1 MDIGF
6 CKKSTASPHDGQLTL
21 SNIPIQWTSYRRLHI
36 PGEIQFLGHRNNSFT
51 AQPPDLL
58 LRFYIFP
65 SCLIVWHPFPPFSL
79 VSGFCSLAL
88 RLCYIAFFPPAI
100 ASSNLRFAA
109 LDGKYPWQD
118 FHLQELCYALHTKEG
133 LSLYYLKALHREII
147 SYCISIAMS
156 PNFREL
162 HHLDDHCYNDSTT
175 SFESLASCKND
186 HRGFFYSF

>member
-36 PGEIQFLGHRNNSFT
+36 PGEMQFLGHRNNSFT

-118 FHLQELCYALHTKEG
+118 FHLQELCYARLV
-133 LSLYYLKALHREII
+133 S
-147 SYCISIAMS
+147 
-156 PNFREL
+156 
-162 HHLDDHCYNDSTT
+162 
-175 SFESLASCKND
+175 
-186 HRGFFYSF
+186 